1 MATIGFSLKAVQ
13 LPSAILNVKELV
25 GKYMT
30 AKLLVITTIITLNRS
45 QLSKKSKEAGVIGSE
60 FSSVQL

>member
-1 MATIGFSLKAVQ
+1 MKAVQ
-13 LPSAILNVKELV
+13 LPSAILNVRELG
-25 GKYMT
+25 GKYMK

-45 QLSKKSKEAGVIGSE
+45 KLSKKSKEAGVIGSE